1 MKTSTICDN
10 CGMSYV
16 WFDRD
21 ALNKSW
27 ITLGIPVVIYGILF
41 YEFVVKYYLIQ
52 ICFQYCVFT
61 ILKLYAQFRSS
72 EYPGV
77 VVRPWPSCSAAR
89 ESEACIA
96 AHLQLRGHVYTWI
109 LLKHVTLCGPI
120 I

>member
-41 YEFVVKYYLIQ
+41 YEFVVKD
-52 ICFQYCVFT
+52 
-61 ILKLYAQFRSS
+61 
-72 EYPGV
+72 E
-77 VVRPWPSCSAAR
+77 
-89 ESEACIA
+89 
-96 AHLQLRGHVYTWI
+96 I
-109 LLKHVTLCGPI
+109 LLNTNMLPILCIYHFQILCTVEKLGISGCRGPPLAI
-120 I
+120 WQCSS